1 MNRVI
6 AALVALAAFAPLST
20 GRASQDASRCKSIH
34 ADLVEDRATT
44 GCRAPATVCFF
55 GQVDGNQGLRGTT
68 YFNADSVIDGPP
80 TAPEGFIAYSGV
92 FEYNLDDGT
101 IVARETGI
109 SNRSVGTP
117 QAGAVTT
124 YQQIVSGTGAFAGVT
139 GHFYVFGRNTDGH
152 IVTEIRGQL
161 CRP

>member
-1 MNRVI
+1 MKRVI
-6 AALVALAAFAPLST
+6 VAPVALVALASLTVA
-20 GRASQDASRCKSIH
+20 RAGDDATRCKTIH

-55 GQVDGNQGLRGTT
+55 GEVDGNDGLRGTT

-92 FEYNLDDGT
+92 FEYYLEDGT
-101 IVARETGI
+101 IVARETGV

-124 YQQIVSGTGAFAGVT
+124 YQQIVSGTGAFSGAT

-161 CRP
+161 CTP

>member
-1 MNRVI
+1 MNRVV
-6 AALVALAAFAPLST
+6 AALVALAAFTPIIAARADHDAPH
-20 GRASQDASRCKSIH
+20 CKTIH
-34 ADLVEDRATT
+34 ADLEEDRATT

-55 GQVDGNQGLRGTT
+55 GQVLGNHGFRGTT

-92 FEYNLDDGT
+92 FEYQLRDGN

-124 YQQIVSGTGAFAGVT
+124 YQQIVSGTGAFAGAT

-152 IVTEIRGQL
+152 IVTEVRGEL
-161 CRP
+161 CAP